1 MTFSRWLMAI
11 SVLLLAA
18 CSSTPN
24 EQEPEQMAQQASAT
38 HLSPQQPG
46 IPNTA
51 RCLNAGGSMTLTTQL
66 DGSAIPM
73 CQLANG
79 KRF

>member
-1 MTFSRWLMAI
+1 MTLSRWLMAI

-24 EQEPEQMAQQASAT
+24 DQEPEQMAQQASAS
-38 HLSPQQPG
+38 HLSPPPD
-46 IPNTA
+46 IPNTS
-51 RCLNAGGSMTLTTQL
+51 RCQNAGGSMTLTTQL
-66 DGSAIPM
+66 DGSAVPM